1 MIFNR
6 CFPNLT
12 KSLVCLTEKIK
23 FGLKRGKTAVK
34 RGKAAVKLPPV
45 VAVGLTTPFSAS
57 SNVNEPAVSARKRA
71 LPSLRPIAAG
81 IRS

>member
-23 FGLKRGKTAVK
+23 FGLK

-81 IRS
+81 IRL